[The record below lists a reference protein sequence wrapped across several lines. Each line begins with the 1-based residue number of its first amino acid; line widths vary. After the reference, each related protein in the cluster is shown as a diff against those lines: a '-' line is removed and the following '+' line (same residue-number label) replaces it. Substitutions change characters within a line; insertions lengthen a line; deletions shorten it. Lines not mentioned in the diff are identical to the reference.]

1 MLPQLGKCYL
11 ALPINPKT
19 NMSHL
24 DQAPLGKTSD
34 NPDHYSPEL
43 LFPIS
48 RSSNRA
54 LLGIKDNYLP
64 FFGIDIWNAYELSW
78 LNAKGKPQIAIATFF
93 VPADSPNIIES
104 KSWKLYLNS
113 LNNHR
118 FDSIQKLTETL
129 KHDLSKAAG
138 APISV
143 KINDLQSGQENQIKE
158 FEGKLLDRLDLDI
171 DPHQKPFA
179 ELLSADHQLSP
190 NEECLVTHLLRSN
203 CPVTGQPDWASVQIN
218 YVGAPINEEGLL
230 RYLIAFREHQEFHEH
245 CVEKIFVDIKE
256 KCRPSKL
263 SVYARYT
270 RRGGID
276 INPFRTDYNASWP
289 ENIRHARQ

>member
-1 MLPQLGKCYL
+1 MSQLDK
-11 ALPINPKT
+11 
-19 NMSHL
+19 
-24 DQAPLGKTSD
+24 APLGKNSD
-34 NPDHYSPEL
+34 NPNHYSPEL

-48 RSSNRA
+48 RKPNRT
-54 LLGIKDNYLP
+54 LLGITGNDLP

-78 LNAKGKPQIAIATFF
+78 LNTKGKPQIAIGTFF

-118 FDSIQKLTETL
+118 FQSIEELNETL
-129 KHDLSKAAG
+129 KKDLSRAAG
-138 APISV
+138 TAVSV
-143 KINDLQSGQENQIKE
+143 QLNELQSSQKNQIKE
-158 FEGKLLDRLDLDI
+158 LDGKLLDRLDLDI
-171 DPHQKPFA
+171 DPHQKPLA
-179 ELLSADHQLSP
+179 ELLTADYSLSP

-203 CPVTGQPDWASVQIN
+203 CPVTGQPDWASVQIK

-245 CVEKIFVDIKE
+245 CVEKIFIDIKE

-276 INPFRTDYNASWP
+276 INPFRADYNASWP
-289 ENIRHARQ
+289 DNTRHARQ

>member
-1 MLPQLGKCYL
+1 
-11 ALPINPKT
+11 
-19 NMSHL
+19 MSQL
-24 DQAPLGKTSD
+24 DQAPLGKNSD
-34 NPDHYSPEL
+34 NPDRYSPEI

-48 RSSNRA
+48 REPNRKMLGLTSN
-54 LLGIKDNYLP
+54 DLP
-64 FFGIDIWNAYELSW
+64 FFGVDIWNAYELSW
-78 LNAKGKPQIAIATFF
+78 LNIKGKPQIAIGTFL

-118 FDSIQKLTETL
+118 FESIDELIRTL
-129 KHDLSKAAG
+129 KQDLSKAAG
-138 APISV
+138 ATVNV
-143 KINDLQSGQENQIKE
+143 KLDDLQSSSKNQSKE
-158 FEGKLLDRLDLDI
+158 LEGKLLDRLDLDI
-171 DPHQKPFA
+171 DPYQKPLA
-179 ELLSADHQLSP
+179 ELLSADHSLAP

-203 CPVTGQPDWASVQIN
+203 CPVTGQPDWASVQIT

-245 CVEKIFVDIKE
+245 CVEKIFVDVKE

-276 INPFRTDYNASWP
+276 INPFRADYNATWP
-289 ENIRHARQ
+289 DNIRHVRQ

>member
-1 MLPQLGKCYL
+1 MLLQQGKFYL
-11 ALPINPKT
+11 ASPINPKN
-19 NMSHL
+19 NMSQL

-48 RSSNRA
+48 RSPNRA
-54 LLGIKDNYLP
+54 LLGIIDNHLP

-78 LNAKGKPQIAIATFF
+78 LNSKGKPQIAIATFF

-118 FDSIQKLTETL
+118 FESIEELSETI
-129 KHDLSKAAG
+129 KNDLSKAAG
-138 APISV
+138 ATVSV
-143 KINDLQSGQENQIKE
+143 KLNDLQSGQKNQIKE
-158 FEGKLLDRLDLDI
+158 LEGKLLDRLDLDI

-179 ELLSADHQLSP
+179 ELLSADHSLSP

-256 KCRPSKL
+256 KCHPSKL

-276 INPFRTDYNASWP
+276 INPFRADYNASWP
-289 ENIRHARQ
+289 DNIRHARQ